1 MHKYTLL
8 FIAFLFS
15 LLVGAQS
22 SGLAVAD
29 FQLLADDLTANLH
42 GTTVY
47 DQNGEKC
54 ALIKIETTQ
63 TGFSFDVGALGVVKV
78 VQNPGEIWLY
88 VPEKIK
94 RITIAH
100 PQLGVLRDYA
110 FSIPIQ
116 KARTYLLRLTTGT
129 VTTVV
134 QKTIT
139 SQYLQFNVEPRE
151 ALVEV
156 DGVIWNTTDGV
167 ARRFLPF
174 GDYDY
179 RIFLNGYSTEVGK
192 VKVNN
197 PDQKV
202 LVNVKLQPSLGWVEV
217 GDFDELKGAKVY
229 IDDAYVGIAPVK
241 SSSLLAGEHHL
252 RILQSMYHP
261 FDTVISV
268 IPGKTYRTAPYLKPS
283 FVYVTIT
290 APEGTEIWINGEK
303 KALNTWKGKLE
314 DGDYTIE
321 ARRDSF
327 RPFVTTY
334 TIDSKKESKANIK
347 LEAPTPIGGKLDVS
361 VLPDGADVYLEDN
374 YVGKTPLFLQK
385 VLAGNRVVT
394 VKKEG
399 YTTQRFEVN
408 VQEGK
413 TANVSGHLTK

>member
-8 FIAFLFS
+8 FAALLLS
-15 LLVGAQS
+15 LTIGAQS

-42 GTTVY
+42 GTIVY

-54 ALIKIETTQ
+54 ALIKVETTQ
-63 TGFSFDVGALGVVKV
+63 TGFSFDVGALGIVKV

-88 VPEKIK
+88 VPEKVR

-100 PQLGVLRDYA
+100 PQLGVLRDYS
-110 FSIPIQ
+110 FSIPVQ

-134 QKTIT
+134 QKTVT

-156 DGVIWNTTDGV
+156 GGTIWNTVDGV
-167 ARRFLPF
+167 ARRFVPF

-179 RIFLNGYSTEVGK
+179 RIFLNGYSTEVGL
-192 VKVNN
+192 VKVND
-197 PDQKV
+197 PDKKSI
-202 LVNVKLQPSLGWVEV
+202 VNVKLTPSYGWIEV

-229 IDDAYVGIAPVK
+229 IDDAYIGTAPVK
-241 SSSLLAGEHHL
+241 SSSLIAGNHTL
-252 RILQSMYHP
+252 RILQPMYQP
-261 FDTVISV
+261 FDTVVSI
-268 IPGKTYRTAPYLKPS
+268 IPGKTYRTAPYLIPC
-283 FVYVTIT
+283 FARVTIS
-290 APEGTEIWINGEK
+290 APDGVEIWINGEQR
-303 KALNTWKGKLE
+303 AIGSWSGNLE

-321 ARRDSF
+321 ARRPSF
-327 RPFVTTY
+327 RPFVTTC
-334 TIDSKKESKANIK
+334 TIDSKKEPKKHIT
-347 LEAPTPIGGKLDVS
+347 LEAPTPMGGKLDVS
-361 VLPDGADVYLEDN
+361 VLPDGADVFLEDN

-385 VLAGNRVVT
+385 VLVGNRIVT

-408 VQEGK
+408 VQEGQ
-413 TANVSGHLTK
+413 TANVSGRLTK